1 MSKVESSGIIPVVAA
16 VIERDGQYLVAER
29 PLHKRHGGLWEFPG
43 GKLNPEES
51 WVDAAR
57 RELKEELGVSVL
69 AAWEPIHQRRD
80 PGSPFEI
87 SFVPVAIAGEP
98 IALEHVQVRW
108 VTASALLDLNLAPA
122 DRAFAKTLAGSG

>member
-1 MSKVESSGIIPVVAA
+1 MSRIESSGTIPVIAA

-29 PLHKRHGGLWEFPG
+29 PPHKRHGGFWEFPG
-43 GKLNPEES
+43 GKLKPKES
-51 WVDAAR
+51 WLDAAR

-69 AAWEPIHQRRD
+69 AAWEPIHQQRD

-98 IALEHVQVRW
+98 LPLEHVRVRW
-108 VTASALLDLNLAPA
+108 VAASALLDLNLAPA
-122 DRAFAKTLAGSG
+122 DRAFAKTLAGPG